1 MNLVKFVSSV
11 LLGLL
16 FLVAGVNKI
25 FNIQSTSKGL
35 QSITNLNRIPLFF
48 FKIVIIAVIIIE
60 ILAPIIITLYSGN
73 MVSKTLT
80 KGAVISLVV
89 FTILA
94 SFLYHSPL
102 EASERISFMKNM
114 SIVGGLL
121 AFYGL
126 I

>member
-1 MNLVKFVSSV
+1 MNLVKFVGSV
-11 LLGLL
+11 LLGIL

-35 QSITNLNRIPLFF
+35 QSVTNLNNVPLFF

-60 ILAPIIITLYSGN
+60 ILAPIIMTLYSGN
-73 MVSKTLT
+73 MVSETLT
-80 KGAVISLVV
+80 KGAVISLIV